1 MSLAGFRRSLDMKHN
16 GILGRHYGF
25 VAHDVTVNKWFFTP
39 AGKHSVA
46 LCTCGSSTYK
56 LLNFMK
62 FLEVSGDFLFL
73 CGCQFTLPVR
83 DDLPA
88 LSFGVFYSDNSRSL
102 GSVRALGSTLN
113 CFLFCIWK
121 MEEDAWSS
129 PTTTTTTTTTY
140 VAIVLLWKHASYV
153 AKKSYKI
160 LLSCTTM
167 CTFVAERGLF

>member
-1 MSLAGFRRSLDMKHN
+1 MICCCTVMWQSISGFSLPL
-16 GILGRHYGF
+16 
-25 VAHDVTVNKWFFTP
+25 VNIQW
-39 AGKHSVA
+39 
-46 LCTCGSSTYK
+46 LCARVVPPPTSCWI
-56 LLNFMK
+56 F
-62 FLEVSGDFLFL
+62 DFLFL

-88 LSFGVFYSDNSRSL
+88 LSFGFFYSDNSRSL
-102 GSVRALGSTLN
+102 GSVRALGLTLN

-121 MEEDAWSS
+121 MEDDAWSS

>member
-1 MSLAGFRRSLDMKHN
+1 MTNLVLWMDHPRFFHGWSLLS
-16 GILGRHYGF
+16 ILASF
-25 VAHDVTVNKWFFTP
+25 
-39 AGKHSVA
+39 HSVA
-46 LCTCGSSTYK
+46 LCTSGSSTYK

-62 FLEVSGDFLFL
+62 FLEVSGYFITVGLFL
-73 CGCQFTLPVR
+73 CGRQFSLPVR
-83 DDLPA
+83 DDLLA

-113 CFLFCIWK
+113 CFLLCIWK
-121 MEEDAWSS
+121 MVEDAWSS

-153 AKKSYKI
+153 AKNSYKI